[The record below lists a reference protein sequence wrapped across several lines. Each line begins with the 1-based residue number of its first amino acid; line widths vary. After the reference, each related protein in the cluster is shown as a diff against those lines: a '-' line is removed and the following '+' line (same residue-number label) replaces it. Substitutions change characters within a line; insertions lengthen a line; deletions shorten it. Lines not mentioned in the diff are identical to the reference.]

1 VLQEGED
8 VPTIKSMRRDS
19 GPNLLSAAKGSVV
32 RVAKMRK
39 GQVFLMCSLER
50 ERERER
56 ENRQTLLGTM
66 SIAEG
71 PGRGPATDVPS
82 RYRGGTSPGL

>member
-1 VLQEGED
+1 MFVG
-8 VPTIKSMRRDS
+8 
-19 GPNLLSAAKGSVV
+19 
-32 RVAKMRK
+32 
-39 GQVFLMCSLER
+39 ER